1 MTGYNEQATKICSL
15 GVAQLASRTARKCQK
30 LHFTLRT
37 VVVKEEIC
45 IRDQNSFLCPG
56 LDVFIT
62 ALKLHILTLE
72 SNSGGHESNLRKLLS
87 AAPLFTTIH
96 NRTWI
101 QIFDLKDF
109 TAMCFSCSSPT
120 RICASFQSR
129 TGIFLSV
136 KPKL

>member
-1 MTGYNEQATKICSL
+1 MTGYNEQASKICSL

-30 LHFTLRT
+30 LHFTHRT
-37 VVVKEEIC
+37 VVMKEEIS

-56 LDVFIT
+56 LNVFIT

-72 SNSGGHESNLRKLLS
+72 SNSGGHESNVRKVLS

-96 NRTWI
+96 NRRWI

-109 TAMCFSCSSPT
+109 IATCSSCSSPT
-120 RICASFQSR
+120 RDLC
-129 TGIFLSV
+129 LLPV
-136 KPKL
+136 